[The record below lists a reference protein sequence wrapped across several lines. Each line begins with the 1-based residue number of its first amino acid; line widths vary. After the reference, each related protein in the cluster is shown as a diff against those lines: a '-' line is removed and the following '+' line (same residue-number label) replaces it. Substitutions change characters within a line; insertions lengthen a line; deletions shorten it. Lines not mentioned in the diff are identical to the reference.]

1 MTYSEVRKIL
11 ASADQNKDG
20 KLDYIEVLNIIIFKR
35 KCIFNE

>member
-20 KLDYIEVLNIIIFKR
+20 KLDYIEVLIF
-35 KCIFNE
+35 